1 MNFISTSS
9 WQWRSPPSWDQ
20 HTLQGL
26 KRAICFPQ
34 VYCCISMITQS
45 PEFCACHT
53 SSEISWVVWHQ
64 GSASNKITESKGCSG
79 NKKCLE
85 MLPELSRLTKIGANT
100 AVHITKYVT
109 KLLQAALVLRQNPG
123 STHTHTHPPPSNTH
137 ILSRPQNSRT
147 YAQAPFACIFL
158 SACSVL
164 TNRKIPVLSQ
174 PSFPSSSRLA
184 LSVKWTHAT
193 AHHCCS
199 DTWFW
204 SKTYHFLAI
213 SN

>member
-1 MNFISTSS
+1 
-9 WQWRSPPSWDQ
+9 
-20 HTLQGL
+20 
-26 KRAICFPQ
+26 
-34 VYCCISMITQS
+34 
-45 PEFCACHT
+45 
-53 SSEISWVVWHQ
+53 
-64 GSASNKITESKGCSG
+64 
-79 NKKCLE
+79 

-123 STHTHTHPPPSNTH
+123 STHTHTHPSNTH

-184 LSVKWTHAT
+184 LSVK
-193 AHHCCS
+193 
-199 DTWFW
+199 
-204 SKTYHFLAI
+204 
-213 SN
+213 